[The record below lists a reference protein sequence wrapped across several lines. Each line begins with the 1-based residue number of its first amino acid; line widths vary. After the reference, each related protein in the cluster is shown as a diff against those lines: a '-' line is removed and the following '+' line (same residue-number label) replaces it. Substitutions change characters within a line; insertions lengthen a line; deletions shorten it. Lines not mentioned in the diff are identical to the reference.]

1 MFSTAQ
7 ILVSFG
13 VFFSSSYASLMVALI
28 FSGFFNCMVM
38 NPSFALLSEIS
49 VIRYRSSVASL
60 NTLMSNLGW
69 LIGISLGL
77 VVPLQFYS
85 LALAFPSLLFLMVC
99 PALVESPIWLL
110 RCSVETSHWS
120 RSIQMLPS
128 DWLESWWCLC
138 HKDKARGGLSLCLYG
153 IRHVQCPPILQC
165 LYDWSPPLCW

>member
-49 VIRYRSSVASL
+49 VICYRSSVASL

-110 RCSVETSHWS
+110 RCTVETSHWS
-120 RSIQMLPS
+120 RSIQILPS
-128 DWLESWWCLC
+128 DWLGSWWLLC
-138 HKDKARGGLSLCLYG
+138 
-153 IRHVQCPPILQC
+153 
-165 LYDWSPPLCW
+165 